1 MRRKCIN
8 ENRMTDFCTTCRK
21 ITKYTMQKR
30 NIVKNIKAHE
40 YIFSFTTAVCD
51 ECGEKMGIPGLI
63 DRNIQ
68 EFEEQ
73 YKVYEKTISDDM
85 SVTE

>member
-1 MRRKCIN
+1 MK
-8 ENRMTDFCTTCRK
+8 NRMTDFGATCRK

-30 NIVKNIKAHE
+30 NIVKNIKVHE
-40 YIFSFTTAVCD
+40 YIFSLTTAVCD
-51 ECGEKMGIPGLI
+51 ECGEEMGIPGLI

-73 YKVYEKTISDDM
+73 YKAYEKTISSDM
-85 SVTE
+85 SAAE